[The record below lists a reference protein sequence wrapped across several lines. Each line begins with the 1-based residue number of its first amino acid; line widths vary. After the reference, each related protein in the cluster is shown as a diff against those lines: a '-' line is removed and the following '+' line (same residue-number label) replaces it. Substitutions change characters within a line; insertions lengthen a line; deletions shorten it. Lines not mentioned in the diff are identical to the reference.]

1 VHRGIAGLSARPA
14 DPSGAG
20 GGGSG
25 SSMGTIHNIKR
36 HARPLARF
44 GCASIGTV
52 YVLVGVLALLALS
65 GVLTGA
71 ADEDRMIHVLR
82 DLPGGQILIWG
93 IVAGMIGYIVW
104 RTIEMIADPYEFGN
118 EWRGIA
124 IRTGIGLSAL
134 AYGLIAFSGARIA
147 LSDGGNGV
155 GNGNGEASEQEQQLL
170 VAQVL
175 DWPAGT
181 WIVASAGVLLI
192 LMAVLQFVVI
202 VRRSYLMEI
211 GLDGCSAAAR
221 RTVHG
226 LAWYGYAARG
236 VILAVLG
243 YFVVRGAIRHDPSE
257 VGDTDTAFDFI
268 GGGTAGDTA
277 FFIVAVGTIAYGF
290 YMYAC
295 AYYYKFQHAQ
305 EAGEG

>member
-1 VHRGIAGLSARPA
+1 MS
-14 DPSGAG
+14 
-20 GGGSG
+20 
-25 SSMGTIHNIKR
+25 TIKNLKR

-52 YVLVGVLALLALS
+52 YVLVGVLALMALF

-71 ADEDRMIHVLR
+71 ADEDRMIQVLR
-82 DLPGGQILIWG
+82 DLPGGPVLIWG
-93 IVAGMIGYIVW
+93 IVAGMVGYIAW
-104 RTIEMIADPYEFGN
+104 RTIEMIADPYDFGN

-124 IRTGIGLSAL
+124 IRAGIGLSAL

-147 LSDGGNGV
+147 MSNGGSG
-155 GNGNGEASEQEQQLL
+155 GNGNGGESSEQEQQLL

-181 WIVASAGVLLI
+181 WLVGAAGIVLI
-192 LMAVLQFVVI
+192 LMAVLQVVVL
-202 VRRSYLMEI
+202 VRGSYLMEI
-211 GLDGCSAAAR
+211 GLEGCRAAVR

-226 LAWYGYAARG
+226 LAWYGFAARG

-268 GGGTAGDTA
+268 GGGAVGDSA
-277 FFIVAVGTIAYGF
+277 FFVVAVGTIAYGF

-295 AYYYKFQHAQ
+295 AYYYKF
-305 EAGEG
+305 ERTEGEG